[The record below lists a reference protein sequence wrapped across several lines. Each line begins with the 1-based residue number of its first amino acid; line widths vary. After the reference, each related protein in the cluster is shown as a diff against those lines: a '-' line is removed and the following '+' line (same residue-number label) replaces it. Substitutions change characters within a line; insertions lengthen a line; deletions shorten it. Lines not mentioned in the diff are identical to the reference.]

1 MIYFGDQMNNIK
13 DFCMCV
19 FSFEI
24 LDELFI
30 SLV

>member
-1 MIYFGDQMNNIK
+1 MIFFGDQMNDLRI
-13 DFCMCV
+13 FARE